1 MTWPGPAAPIIHSE
15 NTDLMNVL
23 LRGELVHSEDIS
35 VQEREGMQPEFETKI
50 CIFILGFD
58 AFEEIPLFMELHI
71 PPNTYNLQYLQCMC
85 LWRQLNL
92 IRHAFSLY
100 L

>member
-35 VQEREGMQPEFETKI
+35 VQEREGMQAEFETKV
-50 CIFILGFD
+50 CIFISGFD
-58 AFEEIPLFMELHI
+58 PFEEIPLFMELHI
-71 PPNTYNLQYLQCMC
+71 HANTHNLHYNACVC
-85 LWRQLNL
+85 ED
-92 IRHAFSLY
+92 S
-100 L
+100 